1 MALILSFRHGERG
14 MGFAFLGNCAGGFDS
29 HHLTR
34 YKTLNGGAMPFYEFT
49 CDCGHIAEVFFEMN
63 DDKRIICEGCKKKL
77 MQRKYSLGGT
87 IFKGEGWGGK

>member
-1 MALILSFRHGERG
+1 M
-14 MGFAFLGNCAGGFDS
+14 
-29 HHLTR
+29 T
-34 YKTLNGGAMPFYEFT
+34 PFYEFT

-63 DDKRIICEGCKKKL
+63 DEKRIICEGCKKKL

>member
-1 MALILSFRHGERG
+1 LRSWGIAQVGSTPTTSQDRKL
-14 MGFAFLGNCAGGFDS
+14 
-29 HHLTR
+29 
-34 YKTLNGGAMPFYEFT
+34 LNGGAMPFYEFT

-63 DDKRIICEGCKKKL
+63 DEKRIICEGCKKKL

>member
-1 MALILSFRHGERG
+1 
-14 MGFAFLGNCAGGFDS
+14 MGFALLGKGAGEFDS

-34 YKTLNGGAMPFYEFT
+34 FKNRTGEAMPFYEFT

-63 DDKRIICEGCKKKL
+63 DEKRIICESCTKKL

-87 IFKGEGWGGK
+87 IFKGEGWGGSK